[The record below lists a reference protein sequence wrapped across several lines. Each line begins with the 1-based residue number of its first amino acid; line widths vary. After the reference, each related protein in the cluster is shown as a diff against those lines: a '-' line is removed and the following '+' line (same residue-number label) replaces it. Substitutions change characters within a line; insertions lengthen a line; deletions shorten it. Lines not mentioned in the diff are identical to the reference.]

1 MKQIYLLKPMLF
13 CFLLYLVQACYAISG
28 FLYLRM
34 PISEEHS
41 LYDVRCPYCG
51 DVIGQYEYTPCATYE
66 KHIRPSTEFWGMTLY
81 DENAHVEHLI
91 VEAAPLTICEECL
104 QAHSLSDLVP
114 SWTYMKTRTTHVRDW
129 HIVYR
134 DCDTYCPISPN
145 NTARIAWYWGL

>member
-34 PISEEHS
+34 PISEEYS
-41 LYDVRCPYCG
+41 LYDVRCQHCG

-81 DENAHVEHLI
+81 DENAHVKHLI

-104 QAHSLSDLVP
+104 QSPLPFLFSSFLDIHENTNKPCQRLA
-114 SWTYMKTRTTHVRDW
+114 
-129 HIVYR
+129 YR
-134 DCDTYCPISPN
+134 LP
-145 NTARIAWYWGL
+145 